1 MMLFVLDK
9 TWQAY
14 LLFLFLWSVIYFF
27 PLRNLQ
33 GSYMMLFVFSTT
45 WRAYLLWVI
54 FSLYEKINNKDFSG
68 VSSAGSGFGV

>member
-1 MMLFVLDK
+1 VIFF
-9 TWQAY
+9 
-14 LLFLFLWSVIYFF
+14 FLSD
-27 PLRNLQ
+27 LQ

-68 VSSAGSGFGV
+68 VSSAGSGLGFRCNGLGIRASRLQV